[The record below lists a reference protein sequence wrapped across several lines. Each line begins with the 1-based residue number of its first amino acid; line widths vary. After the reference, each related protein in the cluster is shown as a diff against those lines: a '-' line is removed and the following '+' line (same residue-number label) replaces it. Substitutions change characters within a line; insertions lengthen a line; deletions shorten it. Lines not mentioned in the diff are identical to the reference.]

1 MGAAATFIRR
11 DTSVEMILSESM
23 PAGLTPQLDFEITN
37 KKLYDGDYLIM
48 VTDGVLDALGQENQE
63 TLMKEIIL
71 QNGAYMPQEMSR
83 AILEKVLHYSN
94 YQVQDDMTILV
105 AGIWKK

>member
-1 MGAAATFIRR
+1 
-11 DTSVEMILSESM
+11 
-23 PAGLTPQLDFEITN
+23 
-37 KKLYDGDYLIM
+37 
-48 VTDGVLDALGQENQE
+48 
-63 TLMKEIIL
+63 MKEIIL